1 MNLVGSSKNS
11 GPPSKYG
18 LSYSSRNRT
27 GSSSNPLDREFIELE
42 DQHSQEAL
50 SVRSGESRIPLD
62 EVFANNE
69 KNMGHRTSVNTK
81 VDPIDMSIE
90 EDPMPPLPSPG
101 LDRKTSAAGLRI
113 MQTKTVDVIEQR
125 RKNIK

>member
-1 MNLVGSSKNS
+1 MSLGGSSKNS

-18 LSYSSRNRT
+18 LSYASRNRKA
-27 GSSSNPLDREFIELE
+27 SSSNALDRDFIELE

-62 EVFANNE
+62 EVFANKE

-81 VDPIDMSIE
+81 ADPIDINLE
-90 EDPMPPLPSPG
+90 EDPLPPLPSPG
-101 LDRKTSAAGLRI
+101 LGRKTSAARLRI

-125 RKNIK
+125 RKI